1 VVAQLSVT
9 PGLAQQGGSIEL
21 SGFGTYTFFDSSLNF
36 DDGIGGGGWLGFYL
50 FSRLALE
57 GEASFGTAD
66 WNGATISHLP
76 VRARLVF
83 NQPLSGGFAFLLGAG
98 FVHNEY
104 GKDIQGADNGVSGLV
119 GLRVGLPGPFA
130 LRLSGA
136 ADYVL
141 KPANAEDNNL
151 NIGVQAGLSVTSGSL
166 FGGAAGARP
175 QDSDRDGVS
184 DQFDACPGTP
194 RGSRVDSS
202 GCPLPTD
209 ADGDGVLD
217 SDDACPN
224 TPAGLRVDV
233 RGCLLLFEEG
243 ATRVVLE
250 GVTFVA
256 GGAELTPEA
265 RTVLDRVAESLI
277 ADPTVRVEIAGHTD
291 DTGYRPFNL
300 SLSLSRAASVR
311 RYLIGR
317 GVSEERLVA
326 RGYGPDDPVAS
337 NETPEGR
344 AQNQRIEL
352 RRLN

>member
-1 VVAQLSVT
+1 M
-9 PGLAQQGGSIEL
+9 AQQGGSIEL
-21 SGFGTYTFFDSSLNF
+21 GGFGTYTFFDSSLNF

-50 FSRLALE
+50 LSRLSLE
-57 GEASFGTAD
+57 GEASSSTAD
-66 WNGATISHLP
+66 SGTATISHVP
-76 VRARLVF
+76 FRARLVY
-83 NQPLSGGFAFLLGAG
+83 NQPLSGSFAFLLGAG

-104 GKDIQGADNGVSGLV
+104 GKAVEGADNGVTGLV
-119 GLRVGLPGPFA
+119 GFRLGLGPIALRV
-130 LRLSGA
+130 SGA
-136 ADYVL
+136 ADYIL

-151 NIGVQAGLSVTSGSL
+151 NLGAQAGLSVTLGPL
-166 FGGAAGARP
+166 FGRGAGGP
-175 QDSDRDGVS
+175 QDSDRDGVP

-194 RGSRVDSS
+194 GGARVDSS

-209 ADGDGVLD
+209 ADGDGVPD

-224 TPAGLRVDV
+224 TPAGMRVDA

-243 ATRVVLE
+243 TTRVVLE
-250 GVTFVA
+250 GVTFVS
-256 GGAELTPEA
+256 GGAGLTPEA
-265 RTVLDRVAESLI
+265 RLILDRVAESLA

-311 RYLIGR
+311 TYLIGR

-344 AQNQRIEL
+344 AQNQRVEL